1 MTEYAFIEGRILHH
15 RKRLERAEAAYRH
28 AVTHG
33 TQDDMRAALTDCQA
47 IRAKLIMYLRR
58 RDELT
63 GGVRYAEN
71 HR

>member
-1 MTEYAFIEGRILHH
+1 MTELDFIDGRILHH

-33 TQDDMRAALTDCQA
+33 TQDDMRAALVECQA

-63 GGVRYAEN
+63 GGVRYGEN
-71 HR
+71 QR

>member
-15 RKRLERAEAAYRH
+15 RKRLERAEEAYRH
-28 AVTHG
+28 AVTYGELH
-33 TQDDMRAALTDCQA
+33 DMHAKLVECQA

-63 GGVRYAEN
+63 GGVHHAKED
-71 HR
+71 

>member
-33 TQDDMRAALTDCQA
+33 GQDDMRDALTECQA
-47 IRAKLIMYLRR
+47 IRAKLIMYLHR

-63 GGVRYAEN
+63 GGVHHAKED
-71 HR
+71 

>member
-1 MTEYAFIEGRILHH
+1 MTELDYIEGRILHH

-28 AVTHG
+28 AVTHSG
-33 TQDDMRAALTDCQA
+33 QDDMRDALTECQA

-63 GGVRYAEN
+63 GGVHHVKED
-71 HR
+71 

>member
-33 TQDDMRAALTDCQA
+33 TQDDMRAALVECQA
-47 IRAKLIMYLRR
+47 IRAKLILYLRR

-63 GGVRYAEN
+63 GGVHHAKED
-71 HR
+71 

>member
-1 MTEYAFIEGRILHH
+1 MTEYAFIDGRILHH

-33 TQDDMRAALTDCQA
+33 TQDDMRAALTECQA
-47 IRAKLIMYLRR
+47 IRAKLIMYLHR

-63 GGVRYAEN
+63 GGVHHAKED
-71 HR
+71 

>member
-1 MTEYAFIEGRILHH
+1 MSEYDFIKLRILHH

-47 IRAKLIMYLRR
+47 IRAKLIMYLHR
-58 RDELT
+58 RDEMA
-63 GGVRYAEN
+63 GGVHHAKED
-71 HR
+71 